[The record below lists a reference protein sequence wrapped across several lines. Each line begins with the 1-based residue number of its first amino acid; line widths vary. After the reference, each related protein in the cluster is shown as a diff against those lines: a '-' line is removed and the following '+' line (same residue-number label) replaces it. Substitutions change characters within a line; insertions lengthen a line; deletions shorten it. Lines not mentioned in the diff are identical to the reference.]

1 MEVNIRE
8 TRETDRATLDEFYA
22 ELDEL
27 HADEEDAQAVRTPE
41 NADSCIPERRESLKE
56 AYRFTILAGG
66 KIAGMIALE
75 YPGGSRT
82 FYQVNFAVG
91 REFWNQ
97 GVRTEALRQVV
108 RFGFDELKINMIF
121 SDTDS
126 DDPASG
132 RAFQKVG
139 FKKSAVFK
147 EHNLKEGKYIDI
159 ITWILFNRGQTRDFD
174 QDRITNVTIREMRET
189 DTATLDKLYADE
201 EVAKHIRLPS
211 SEDLVPGCPSS
222 GSRGYNR
229 SFRNE
234 RWIPESRK
242 SLKDSYGFTILADGK
257 IAGEIVLEY
266 PSVCRSTYRV
276 GFAVGRKFWNQGIC
290 TEALKQI
297 VRFAFDELKIHKIAG
312 DNDSDNPASGRV
324 FEKAGFMKAVDLR
337 EDKYN
342 VEWGLI
348 NPNSED

>member
-1 MEVNIRE
+1 MKVNIRE
-8 TRETDRATLDEFYA
+8 TMETDRATLDELYA
-22 ELDEL
+22 E
-27 HADEEDAQAVRTPE
+27 EEVAQEISTPE
-41 NADSCIPERRESLKE
+41 NADSSIPESGESRKE
-56 AYRFTILAGG
+56 AYRFTILADG

-82 FYQVNFAVG
+82 FYQVNLAVG
-91 REFWNQ
+91 REFWDQ
-97 GVRTEALRQVV
+97 GVCAEALRQVV
-108 RFGFDELKINMIF
+108 KFGFDELKLIMVY

-126 DDPASG
+126 DNPVLV
-132 RAFQKVG
+132 RAFQKAG
-139 FKKSAVFK
+139 FKKSAVAK
-147 EHNLKEGKYIDI
+147 EHLLKDGKYVDI
-159 ITWILFNRGQTRDFD
+159 ITWILFNRGQARDFD

-211 SEDLVPGCPSS
+211 MEDFVPGNPSS

-266 PSVCRSTYRV
+266 PSICRSTYNV

-290 TEALKQI
+290 TEALKQV
-297 VRFAFDELKIHKIAG
+297 VRFAFDELKIHKVGG
-312 DNDSDNPASGRV
+312 DNDVDNPASGRV
-324 FEKAGFMKAVDLR
+324 FEKAGFMKAEDFR
-337 EDKYN
+337 EEKYN
-342 VEWGLI
+342 VVWYLI
-348 NPNSED
+348 NPTSED